1 MIDTHCHMLPFLDDG
16 AEDWDA
22 ALDMARIAVEDGIS
36 QSVVTPHW
44 TGATGEAESV
54 REKLEQLQVRLADEH
69 LALRLHLGNEV
80 ILVPALVNALEEE
93 RAFTLGGSKYILLET
108 AQLEHGAYTHNALFQ
123 LQSHGYRVILA
134 HPERVRAWQSDL
146 SDLLQFLWRGCHLQV
161 TAGSLLGE
169 FGVPAR
175 KTAELFLRLGWVSL
189 LASDAH
195 SPTSRLPRLSDA
207 VKRCARIIGGDASQA
222 LVNDNP
228 LRVLCNDDLPP
239 IDPDA
244 AYRRRPSWLPSWLF
258 RQP

>member
-1 MIDTHCHMLPFLDDG
+1 MVIDTHCHMLPFLDDG
-16 AEDWDA
+16 AEDWEA
-22 ALDMARIAVEDGIS
+22 ALAMARAAVEDGIN
-36 QSVVTPHW
+36 QTVLTPHW
-44 TGATGEAESV
+44 TGATGEAEAV
-54 REKLEQLQVRLADEH
+54 REKLEQFKTRLAADG

-80 ILVPALVNALEEE
+80 VLVPALVKALEEE

-123 LQSHGYRVILA
+123 LQSHGYRIILA

-146 SDLLQFLWRGCHLQV
+146 GDLLQLLWRGCYLQI

-195 SPTSRLPRLSDA
+195 SPGSRPPLLSQA
-207 VKRCARIIGGDASQA
+207 VKRCARIIGGEASQA
-222 LVNDNP
+222 LVNENP
-228 LRVLCNDDLPP
+228 MRVLCNEDLPP
-239 IDPDA
+239 VDPDTA
-244 AYRRRPSWLPSWLF
+244 HNRRPSWLPRWPF
-258 RQP
+258 R